1 MKSVLVW
8 IMLVSLPG
16 VFCSAGDADVPVS
29 PNKEVYLRLAGEM
42 ESNLQKEILDR
53 WFPAAVDEAGGGFH
67 ENFSVDWTRQPGSD
81 KSIVYQSRLT
91 WTAAQAVRRF
101 PERSEFYLAMTRR
114 GTACLADRLW
124 DRERGG
130 FYWSV
135 GADGR
140 PNREGVAHK
149 QVYGVAFGLYA
160 LAASYEV
167 TRDAASLELAQR
179 CFRWMEQF
187 AHDSEQGGYLEFVT
201 LDGSRVQGGVANP
214 IGAKGDQKSMN
225 THIHVLEAL
234 TQLYR
239 VWPDAAVRTRVEEV
253 FNLCLEKIY
262 AEPGFLT
269 QFLSADWKRLPGP
282 DSFGHDV
289 EAGFLLIEAAE
300 ALGRPD
306 DERAWKAARR
316 LVDHALACGWDQTHG
331 GLYDAGM
338 LDDQGHLAGGLVTE
352 KIWWVQAENLNALLL
367 QHEPA
372 GRETSDYWNAFVR
385 QWNFIA
391 QHQVDRERGGWYRT
405 VGANG
410 APDRPVQQ
418 LAKSDRW
425 TECYHQARA
434 MLVVSDRLRK
444 MAQEAK

>member
-1 MKSVLVW
+1 MRSVLVG
-8 IMLVSLPG
+8 MLLFCLFGVCAPAREDETSLQPG
-16 VFCSAGDADVPVS
+16 REAC
-29 PNKEVYLRLAGEM
+29 LRLAGEV
-42 ESNLQKEILDR
+42 EANLKQEILDR
-53 WFPAAVDEAGGGFH
+53 WFPAAVDEAGGGFF

-91 WTAAQAVRRF
+91 WTAAQAARRF
-101 PERSEFYLAMTRR
+101 PERSEFYLTMTRR
-114 GTACLADRLW
+114 GVACLTDRLW

-135 GADGR
+135 DADGR
-140 PNREGVAHK
+140 PNREGAAHK
-149 QVYGVAFGLYA
+149 QIYGVAFGLYA

-167 TRDAASLELAQR
+167 TQDAASLELAQR

-187 AHDSEQGGYLEFVT
+187 AHDPEQGGYLEFVT
-201 LDGSRVQGGVANP
+201 LDGSRVPGGEANP
-214 IGAKGDQKSMN
+214 IGARGDQKSMN

-239 VWPDAAVRTRVEEV
+239 VWPDEGVRKRVEEV

-262 AEPGFLT
+262 TEPGCLT
-269 QFLSADWKRLPGP
+269 QFFSADWKRLPGP

-289 EAGFLLIEAAE
+289 EAGFLLVEAAE
-300 ALGRPD
+300 ALGRPE

-316 LVDHALACGWDQTHG
+316 LVDHALACGWDSAHG
-331 GLYDAGM
+331 GLYDAGR
-338 LDDQGHLAGGLVTE
+338 LDEQGRLAGDLKTE

-367 QHEPA
+367 QHERV
-372 GRETSDYWNAFVR
+372 GQETRDYWNAFVQ

-405 VGANG
+405 VGADG
-410 APDRPVQQ
+410 KRERPMSQ
-418 LAKSDRW
+418 LGKSDCW

-434 MLVVSDRLRK
+434 MLVVSERLRR
-444 MAQEAK
+444 MAKGTR